1 MQSHRSRTFR
11 HFDNLIDSLRGEVPG
26 DPFTTLSFDVFDTLI
41 HRRCHPQ
48 VVVDAVG
55 SWLTRECAQAG
66 IDMHCDALI
75 GRQRAYEHMTSLK
88 EAQGLDPDCNLTE
101 LSRTW
106 IAEITKGQNVCG
118 CELANRLEAYEVE
131 LEKAV
136 CFANAPFIDLIDHLK
151 QKGFRLLYISDM
163 YLGRHVD
170 DILDAC
176 GFAGLFDQGYVSG
189 EVAQLKRTGALFRY
203 VLSSEVIA
211 ASELLHIGDN
221 PINDGVR
228 AVGQGISSYVI
239 RDGQELRRYH
249 ALEFDWR
256 YVKRNREYA
265 GFAAAAFATSAIGE
279 NGSFA
284 ESVGVRLLGPIYASF
299 LHGVAGHCADEN
311 IRNVFFVAREGSVL
325 KDMFLELVP
334 LVSRS
339 CSIPNATYIGFS
351 RQTALL
357 YAMNDLGIRELA
369 KIGLNTSHHSLRN
382 ILAPLGL
389 PMELLS
395 EVASTCGI
403 HDINAALPSHYLQW
417 GAFHQVLRHTA
428 IRSYIDELVGRSHRL
443 IGTYLEQR
451 GLFRQHRAALIDVGW
466 NAQIQENLYFGMLD
480 RVDRPQLFGFYL
492 GTMLRADWTRN
503 AHNCVTGILASE
515 ERVNWHSHAAFE
527 FVSVLEACVRAPHGT
542 VIGHTESLDGEVT
555 PSFRPDTEKSRQVE
569 LENELMIAQLQ
580 TGMRAFTSR
589 YRQAADL
596 FGFEPT
602 QTVPYARLVLDRLVR
617 FPTKEE
623 ASVFLPINNVSDLGS
638 SDVWSLSP
646 GLIGM
651 PLWKAWFEL
660 FSIVK
665 KSKWRYGSFAVLKL
679 RFLQPLYAISV
690 RFHTAKQ
697 GQSLSQV
704 GLVAPEPTPSD
715 YYREQ
720 VWHGIESDSPP
731 PPQAYELELKEHE
744 RALADLGRK
753 AAEPIPLR
761 ELTLPLSFRE
771 ALLPWVTSQIA
782 QLAWRVMKRDRLEKD
797 AMKIRPILFREIY
810 SRYPR
815 LVRGAARTFG
825 VAP

>member
-1 MQSHRSRTFR
+1 MQ
-11 HFDNLIDSLRGEVPG
+11 
-26 DPFTTLSFDVFDTLI
+26 
-41 HRRCHPQ
+41 
-48 VVVDAVG
+48 
-55 SWLTRECAQAG
+55 
-66 IDMHCDALI
+66 CDALI

-88 EAQGLDPDCNLTE
+88 EAQGLDPDCNLKE
-101 LSRTW
+101 LCETW
-106 IAEITKGQNVCG
+106 IAEITKGQNVCR
-118 CELANRLEAYEVE
+118 CDLANRLEAYEIE

-136 CFANAPFIDLIDHLK
+136 CFPNAPFIELIGHLK

-163 YLGRHVD
+163 YLGRHVG

-203 VLSSEVIA
+203 VLNSEAIS

-228 AVGQGISSYVI
+228 AGDQGVSSYVI

-265 GFAAAAFATSAIGE
+265 GFAAAAFATSAVGE

-284 ESVGVRLLGPIYASF
+284 ESVGIRLLGPIYTTF
-299 LHGVAGHCADEN
+299 LHGVADHCADEN

-325 KDMFLELVP
+325 KDMFLELAP

-339 CSIPNATYIGFS
+339 CSIPNATYIGLS
-351 RQTALL
+351 RQTAFL
-357 YAMNDLGIRELA
+357 YAMNDFGIRELT
-369 KIGLNTSHHSLRN
+369 KIGMNTTHHSLRN
-382 ILAPLGL
+382 VLAPLRL
-389 PMELLS
+389 PVDLIS
-395 EVASTCGI
+395 WVASTCGI
-403 HDINAALPSHYLQW
+403 NDIDAALPSDYLQW
-417 GAFHQVLRHTA
+417 GPFHQALRHPA
-428 IRSYIDELVGRSHRL
+428 ICLHIDELVERSRRL

-451 GLFRQHRAALIDVGW
+451 GLFRQHRAAIIDVGW
-466 NAQIQENLYFGMLD
+466 NAQIQENLYFGMLN

-492 GTMLRADWTRN
+492 GTLLRAEWTKS

-515 ERVNWHSHAAFE
+515 EKANWHGHAAFE

-542 VIGHTESLDGEVT
+542 VIDHTESLDGEVT
-555 PSFRPDTEKSRQVE
+555 PTFRPDSEKSRQVE
-569 LENELMIAQLQ
+569 LENELTIAQLQ
-580 TGMRAFTSR
+580 SGMRTFTSR
-589 YRQAADL
+589 YRQAAEL
-596 FGFEPT
+596 FGFDPT
-602 QTVPYARLVLDRLVR
+602 QTAPYARLVLDRLVR

-646 GLIGM
+646 GLIGT
-651 PLWKAWFEL
+651 PLWKAWSNL
-660 FSIVK
+660 FSILK

-679 RFLQPLYAISV
+679 RFLQPLYAIAM
-690 RFHTAKQ
+690 RFHLTQ
-697 GQSLSQV
+697 RVQPLSQRR
-704 GLVAPEPTPSD
+704 LIAPEPMSSSQ
-715 YYREQ
+715 YREQ
-720 VWHGIESDSPP
+720 VWHGMENNSPLS
-731 PPQAYELELKEHE
+731 PQVYELELKAHE

-753 AAEPIPLR
+753 AAESVLLC
-761 ELTLPLSFRE
+761 ELTQPLSFQE

-782 QLAWRVMKRDRLEKD
+782 RFAWRVVKRDRLEQD
-797 AMKIRPILFREIY
+797 AMKIRPIFFRAIY

-815 LVRGAARTFG
+815 LVRGTARTFG
-825 VAP
+825 VSP